1 MSAHPLSRQ
10 RLEYLADRIEA
21 VLAHHS
27 IDARVSGGAIS
38 PRWIRFNVLPE
49 LGTKINKVKALTEE
63 IALALDVP
71 RVRVSR
77 ISGSLSVE
85 VPLDDPQPIYLL
97 NLLQD
102 IPALPPVT
110 AALGL
115 SIEGDPYT
123 LDFTS
128 PEVTHVLV
136 AGATGSGKTELMRSM
151 LLSLALYNRQAHLQ
165 LALVDPKKRGFTPL
179 DGLPHL
185 LYPIATEAIDAET
198 VFGHLVA
205 EMERRDQ
212 EGVPATPR
220 IVVAVDEVADLLM
233 IGSKNIERYLI
244 RIAQRGREAGIHL
257 VLSTQKPSADAIPSA
272 LKANLPA
279 RLIGKVASGQDA
291 LVAAGVPGTNAEL
304 LMGVGDFL
312 AVVGGRTV
320 RFQAAYADATEIQL
334 VHERLHTSEAL
345 EQNTTT
351 FGPAHDTREAPSPS
365 GHFLT

>member
-1 MSAHPLSRQ
+1 MSTHPLSRQ

-21 VLAHHS
+21 VLAHHN
-27 IDARVSGGAIS
+27 IEARVSGGAIS

-102 IPALPPVT
+102 IPSLPPVT

-165 LALVDPKKRGFTPL
+165 LALIDPKKRGFTPL
-179 DGLPHL
+179 DSLPHL
-185 LYPIATEAIDAET
+185 LYPIATEAIDAEM
-198 VFGHLVA
+198 VFGHVVA
-205 EMERRDQ
+205 EMERRDH
-212 EGVPATPR
+212 EGAPATPR

-345 EQNTTT
+345 EQNNP
-351 FGPAHDTREAPSPS
+351 FGPVRGTRGAPSPS
-365 GHFLT
+365 GSYAS